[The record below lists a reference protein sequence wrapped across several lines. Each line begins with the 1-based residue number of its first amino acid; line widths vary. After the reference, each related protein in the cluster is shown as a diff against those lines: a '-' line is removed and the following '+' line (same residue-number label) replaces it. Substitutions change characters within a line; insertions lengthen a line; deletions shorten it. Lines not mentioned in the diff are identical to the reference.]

1 MTYDAYIIIRMKR
14 KDNHT
19 STSHQNLHQL
29 FLTET
34 ALYNIFT
41 TFEPIPKTIK
51 AIVKFTV
58 LAHFD
63 C

>member
-1 MTYDAYIIIRMKR
+1 MKR